1 MAGKGANTVGFVW
14 TQVFAH
20 LIRLQRG
27 LCELLV
33 VAMIVLVSGEV
44 VCRSLFGFS
53 LQITHEV
60 AGYLLVSVTFLG
72 IGVSLHDRAL
82 FRVEFLFSRLTPR
95 GQCGLQVLFTMLALV
110 FSVILDHQ
118 LIRLVASSY
127 VRGVREATILGTPLY
142 LPQLV
147 MPIGVSLMII
157 VLVADLWADARTLLG
172 GTTRPEGQTSRR

>member
-1 MAGKGANTVGFVW
+1 MAFVW
-14 TQVFAH
+14 KRVFAH

-33 VAMIVLVSGEV
+33 VVMVVLVSSEV
-44 VCRSLFGFS
+44 VCRSVFGFS

-60 AGYLLVSVTFLG
+60 AGYLLVSVTFLS

-82 FRVEFLFSRLTPR
+82 FRVEFLFSRVPR
-95 GQCGLQVLFTMLALV
+95 RAQHGFQLLFTTLALV

-127 VRGVREATILGTPLY
+127 ARGVREATILGTPLY

-147 MPIGVSLMII
+147 MPIGVSLMIV
-157 VLVADLWADARTLLG
+157 VLFVDFWADMRALFSI
-172 GTTRPEGQTSRR
+172 RPRDNETSASP